1 MANSKQKNVKAKHRK
16 MKSRKNTQRRNSLEN
31 AKKSTLRK
39 LVNAG
44 IQVPSK
50 MMEKI

>member
-1 MANSKQKNVKAKHRK
+1 MANSKQKEVKMKHRK
-16 MKSRKNTQRRNSLEN
+16 MKAGKNTQRRKSLEN

-39 LVNAG
+39 IVGNG
-44 IQVPSK
+44 IQIPIN